1 MSKKADIPDKGKTER
16 QWSIRF
22 PLDLHERIAR
32 EAQEQNRSFNAQVI
46 WILRDYFKRC
56 AREQP

>member
-1 MSKKADIPDKGKTER
+1 MSKKADTPEKGKTER

-22 PLDLHERIAR
+22 PLDLYERIAH

-46 WILRDYFKRC
+46 WILRDYFKRW
-56 AREQP
+56 AREQS